1 MNSAV
6 TIRPGTEA
14 DRPLLRRLAA
24 LDSANVPHS
33 PTLVA
38 ELDGQVLAA
47 ISQSD
52 GRAVADPFQRTGDLV
67 ALLRARRRQLSWSD
81 AGSS

>member
-1 MNSAV
+1 MNSTV

-14 DRPLLRRLAA
+14 DRQRLRRLAA
-24 LDSANVPHS
+24 LDSANVPRS

-38 ELDGQVLAA
+38 ELDGRLLAA
-47 ISQSD
+47 ISQFD

-67 ALLRARRRQLSWSD
+67 ALLRARRRQLSW
-81 AGSS
+81 